1 MNELRA
7 IWPRRSPGR
16 RTRLRQVRW
25 QVLIAIPVI
34 VGTSGSSPSASAAP
48 AGAVL
53 EIEAALTTEYG
64 FNDSVV
70 VSATVKA
77 DSLIDGEITAT
88 ADLSSTTVVTPLQV
102 AGGAE
107 AKVFMVVPMPGFNN
121 GNTSVTV
128 VLRDGKEIVSEEKIT
143 FSHRA
148 DVDVTGVLPQ
158 LRASL
163 AQLPNRVQLEPDVR
177 GSQFA
182 GLDPEVAAMGPA
194 ALSQLDT
201 IAGSSSDLANL
212 EPTARDSLLSWLN
225 SGGRLL
231 IDDDADLT
239 ALPPQWRPTDVGY
252 ATAGL
257 GEVRLSAGKAAAGKW
272 KEILLPAELD
282 SFDSPFG
289 FGNEMFADPQA
300 SLARRAGV
308 TPPSLSP
315 ILIALGIYVVVVGPV
330 LYLVLRAMRRLT
342 LAWLVIPALA
352 ALVAG
357 AVVVTGGA
365 WRRGGDP
372 VANVARQTYP
382 GGSVVHSE
390 TLLFNRRGGE
400 TTVAAP
406 AGWTAADATMFF
418 GEDPSTVAKRRL
430 VTGDS
435 ATTLTTTLEPG
446 QVTVLRANGTS
457 AGESLSVS
465 ATATGRR
472 TIEGTV
478 TNLSDRPLSAVAL
491 FASGEVKLVGDLA
504 AGASTPFKLEDIDA
518 AMIGQVSLADQVW
531 VDPAINFGNPF
542 GPGFSTEPTQ
552 QNVGGR
558 VRADLGLWSSFSA
571 TAGQGLYPSGIVR
584 AVGWRFEQPSEL
596 SSSGVVTSTELVSAI
611 APVAVGDGKV
621 ERVAVRSMM
630 ISSPFDGNNNGQQVS
645 LLRVP
650 PEATKRQL
658 QVVVPRGTGDVEL
671 WNGTKWVTIKP
682 DKEPLPQA
690 IVAGGVV
697 MLRINIGFNNGPVNS
712 GSIALEEVR

>member
-1 MNELRA
+1 MNVLRA
-7 IWPRRSPGR
+7 GRPRRLPPRRSAR
-16 RTRLRQVRW
+16 CAVRGLA
-25 QVLIAIPVI
+25 LIAIPVI
-34 VGTSGSSPSASAAP
+34 AGASSASPSANAAQ

-53 EIEAALTTEYG
+53 EIDAPLTTEYG

-70 VSATVKA
+70 VSATIKA
-77 DSLIDGEITAT
+77 DGLIDGEVTAT
-88 ADLSSTTVVTPLQV
+88 ADLSSTTVVTPVQI

-128 VLRDGKEIVSEEKIT
+128 VLRDGNEVVSEEKVT
-143 FSHRA
+143 FSHRS

-182 GLDPEVAAMGPA
+182 VLAPEIAAMGPA

-201 IAGSSSDLANL
+201 IAGSSSDLATL
-212 EPTARDSLLSWLN
+212 EPDARQALLGWLN

-239 ALPPQWRPTDVGY
+239 ALPPEWRPTDVGY

-315 ILIALGIYVVVVGPV
+315 ILIGLGIYVVVVGPV

-357 AVVVTGGA
+357 AVVITGGA

-372 VANVARQTYP
+372 VANLARQIHP
-382 GGSVVHSE
+382 GGSTVRSE

-406 AGWTAADATMFF
+406 AGWTAADATH
-418 GEDPSTVAKRRL
+418 
-430 VTGDS
+430 
-435 ATTLTTTLEPG
+435 
-446 QVTVLRANGTS
+446 VLRRGPLDDRQA
-457 AGESLSVS
+457 SLHHWRRSLDVDDHPR
-465 ATATGRR
+465 ARPGHRATGQRH
-472 TIEGTV
+472 
-478 TNLSDRPLSAVAL
+478 LD
-491 FASGEVKLVGDLA
+491 
-504 AGASTPFKLEDIDA
+504 
-518 AMIGQVSLADQVW
+518 
-531 VDPAINFGNPF
+531 
-542 GPGFSTEPTQ
+542 
-552 QNVGGR
+552 GR
-558 VRADLGLWSSFSA
+558 
-571 TAGQGLYPSGIVR
+571 
-584 AVGWRFEQPSEL
+584 
-596 SSSGVVTSTELVSAI
+596 
-611 APVAVGDGKV
+611 
-621 ERVAVRSMM
+621 
-630 ISSPFDGNNNGQQVS
+630 
-645 LLRVP
+645 
-650 PEATKRQL
+650 
-658 QVVVPRGTGDVEL
+658 
-671 WNGTKWVTIKP
+671 
-682 DKEPLPQA
+682 
-690 IVAGGVV
+690 
-697 MLRINIGFNNGPVNS
+697 GPVGHGHRHRPTHGGGYGCQPLRS
-712 GSIALEEVR
+712 PARRSSRIRLGRGETDR